1 VVKSWIFELPTFDPS
16 GASAEPLYD
25 WFFRLWARA
34 EILNFEGVFLSEH
47 HLPTTLTPSP
57 NVLLAA
63 LAMRSQRLRMG
74 VMALTAP
81 MYHPARI
88 AEEIA
93 MLDHLCGGRL
103 EIGLARGSHAI
114 EVQGVGITGPEMK
127 PRFEEALDIVEGL
140 LGSTEPFNY
149 DGKFYKCCNLVIN
162 PRPLQQPMP
171 PRWIT
176 VVTPESAALAAR
188 RGYKVCAGFLSV
200 ERVAAV
206 FGAYR
211 SAAEVVGRRVSAD
224 DLAIRRLVIIDEN
237 GDAARAAGK
246 TAFNSPGD
254 PEALAP
260 WLSPDEFVTGTPDD
274 VRKELMRQ
282 CDCTGAGNFLIY
294 GGFPLNRQRF
304 DRTVDLYGRTV
315 LPHLRNYMPM
325 KGAA

>member
-1 VVKSWIFELPTFDPS
+1 VVKSWIFELPTVDPAGESS
-16 GASAEPLYD
+16 GPEYD
-25 WFFRLWARA
+25 WFFRVWGRA
-34 EILNFEGVFLSEH
+34 EALNFDGVFLSEH
-47 HLPTTLTPSP
+47 HLPTSLTPSP
-57 NVLLAA
+57 NILLGA

-74 VMALTAP
+74 VMAMTAP

-103 EIGLARGSHAI
+103 EIGLARGSHPI

-140 LGSTEPFNY
+140 LSSTQPFNY

-200 ERVAAV
+200 ERVAVV
-206 FGAYR
+206 FDAYR
-211 SAAEVVGRRVSAD
+211 AAAKAVGRSVSAD
-224 DLAIRRLVIIDEN
+224 DLAIRRLVIIDED
-237 GDAARAAGK
+237 GEAARKAGK
-246 TAFNSPGD
+246 TALNSPGG
-254 PEALAP
+254 PEQLAP
-260 WLSPDEFVTGTPDD
+260 FLSQDELVTGTPDE
-274 VRKELMRQ
+274 VCRELMRQ
-282 CDCTGAGNFLIY
+282 SDSTGAGHFLIY
-294 GGFPLNRQRF
+294 GGFPLVRSRF
-304 DRTVDLYGRTV
+304 EHTVELYGRTV
-315 LPHLRNYMPM
+315 IPRLRNYASL